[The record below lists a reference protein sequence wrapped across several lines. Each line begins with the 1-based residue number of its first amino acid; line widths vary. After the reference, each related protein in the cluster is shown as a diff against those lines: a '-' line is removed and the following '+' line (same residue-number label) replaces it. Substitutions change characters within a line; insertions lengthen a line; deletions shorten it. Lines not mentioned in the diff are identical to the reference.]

1 MKTAD
6 FLLFLNV
13 AGKATCFSGVRN
25 SGSVIPWRTL
35 NIFGPPFLLCKVEWD
50 VLWVP
55 LKLYGNC
62 KKLMKLIFNAFFY
75 EGSLKQ
81 MMEGEIAEQWRK
93 KSRSGECVG
102 RRESGSSWLTAWF
115 LFLPLLLR
123 TFSMYTRNDL
133 TPRRKSGCGLEKR
146 GWILLVEN
154 AKLSLKFI
162 SSLNDS

>member
-62 KKLMKLIFNAFFY
+62 KKLMKLIFNAFLWGFF
-75 EGSLKQ
+75 ETDDGGRNSRTVEEEKPERGMCGKTGEWLIMANSLVPVPPSTS
-81 MMEGEIAEQWRK
+81 ENFLHVHSEWSHTK
-93 KSRSGECVG
+93 KKVWVWAGKKGVNFIGWECQ
-102 RRESGSSWLTAWF
+102 A
-115 LFLPLLLR
+115 
-123 TFSMYTRNDL
+123 
-133 TPRRKSGCGLEKR
+133 
-146 GWILLVEN
+146 
-154 AKLSLKFI
+154 
-162 SSLNDS
+162 